1 MLRNRHTTTTQPG
14 AETTDNVRIRRADGE
29 ADAYYLQRQQHHWFG
44 SEYDSQETLQLDYFD
59 IANWNYPDDCERT
72 PPLESVGFI
81 AEHTRGERAVRIGG
95 GVALLLDHEATT
107 DELPPGSFDAAAL
120 AGSPSVWFLLVVVD
134 QAWRGRGIG
143 RRLFEHRLQWAR
155 QTDAEIAL
163 AMGWE
168 RDGRSSRPLF
178 ERGGWVPVETIDG
191 MYADSGRT
199 ACPDCGVWPNDGRA
213 CQCDATVWALDL

>member
-1 MLRNRHTTTTQPG
+1 MLRNQPTTATQPA
-14 AETTDNVRIRRADGE
+14 AEPTENVRIRRADGE
-29 ADAYYLQRQQHHWFG
+29 ADGYYLQRQHHHWFG
-44 SEYDSQETLQLDYFD
+44 AEYDSQETLQLDYFD
-59 IANWNYPDDCERT
+59 IAGWDYPDDYEGT
-72 PPLESVGFI
+72 PPLESVGVI
-81 AEHTRGERAVRIGG
+81 AEHTRGEHAVRIGG

-107 DELPPGSFDAAAL
+107 HELPSGSFDAAAL
-120 AGSPSVWFLLVVVD
+120 AGSPSVWFLLGIVD

-143 RRLFEHRLQWAR
+143 CRLFERRLQWAR

-178 ERGGWVPVETIDG
+178 ETGGWVPVETIDG

-199 ACPDCGVWPNDGRA
+199 ACPDCGVWPSDERA
-213 CQCDATVWALDL
+213 CHCDATVWALDL